1 MTPRQSEHVGVR
13 RQSGRGKG
21 LPGRTGER
29 VFASRLLRWYD
40 ARQRDLPWRRS
51 RTPYRTLVSEIMLQ
65 QTRVATAT
73 PYYRRFLR
81 RFPSFAALSR
91 ADEQDVLTQWEGL
104 GYYRR
109 ARNLLRT
116 ARLVTA
122 RGGRLPRSAAELRT
136 LPGIGPYTAA
146 AVASVAFGEPEPVL
160 DGNVERVAARLVA
173 LEAPPA
179 RARPALRELLRALLP
194 PGRPG
199 DFNQALMELGATV
212 CTPRR
217 PHCPAC
223 PVRTFCRAAALG
235 RPEAY
240 PRRRP
245 RAPAPV
251 RAEDGLLLGWQRRL
265 LLRRRPREGLLGG
278 LWSLP
283 TYPAAPN
290 GGGRSGTG
298 AGARPALRRLRAE
311 TGIVARCTARLPPV
325 RHVYSHFRLV
335 LTPLVCEPASPPP
348 PPVPDPFAWVST
360 VELPLFPMGKADRLA
375 VAALMKVSS

>member
-1 MTPRQSEHVGVR
+1 
-13 RQSGRGKG
+13 
-21 LPGRTGER
+21 
-29 VFASRLLRWYD
+29 
-40 ARQRDLPWRRS
+40 
-51 RTPYRTLVSEIMLQ
+51 MLQ

-109 ARNLLRT
+109 ARNLLHI

-217 PHCPAC
+217 PRCSAC
-223 PVRTFCRAAALG
+223 PIRTFCRASALG
-235 RPEAY
+235 RPAAY

-245 RAPAPV
+245 RAPIPV
-251 RAEDGLLLGWQRRL
+251 RAEDALLLGWRGRL
-265 LLRRRPREGLLGG
+265 LLRRRPAGGLLGG
-278 LWSLP
+278 LWGLP
-283 TYPAAPN
+283 AYPAAADSRS
-290 GGGRSGTG
+290 RSGNG
-298 AGARPALRRLRAE
+298 AGSRTALRGLRAE
-311 TGIVARCTARLPPV
+311 TQIAARCTARLSPI
-325 RHVYSHFRLV
+325 HHAYSHFRLV
-335 LTPLVCEPASPPP
+335 LTPLVCVPTASPPSR
-348 PPVPDPFAWVST
+348 VPDPFAWAGGEALSS
-360 VELPLFPMGKADRLA
+360 LPMGKADRLA
-375 VAALMKVSS
+375 LAALRNVSS